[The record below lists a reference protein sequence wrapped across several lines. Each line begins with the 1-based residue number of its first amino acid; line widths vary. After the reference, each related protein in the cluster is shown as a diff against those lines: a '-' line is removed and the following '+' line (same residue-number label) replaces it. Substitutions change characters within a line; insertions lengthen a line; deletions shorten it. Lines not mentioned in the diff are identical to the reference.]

1 MEVSE
6 NLDGFF
12 FFFFL
17 GVKSLTQCQLRKQ
30 SKQKKHTEVAA
41 LWFWVDK
48 QVLFYCSNR
57 VKESGL
63 WLISE
68 AEN

>member
-6 NLDGFF
+6 NLDGFFF

-30 SKQKKHTEVAA
+30 SKQKTHRGGGFV
-41 LWFWVDK
+41 
-48 QVLFYCSNR
+48 VLGGQTSVILLF
-57 VKESGL
+57 
-63 WLISE
+63 
-68 AEN
+68 

>member
-6 NLDGFF
+6 NLDGFSSWGWE
-12 FFFFL
+12 L
-17 GVKSLTQCQLRKQ
+17 NTVSAKKAEQT
-30 SKQKKHTEVAA
+30 KKHTEVAA